1 MKVHSADVGNNNLMS
16 NKLPAIP
23 DNIINENITSLNKKQ
38 REVAAS
44 NIGINKHQLFSKKQ
58 ILGVHVT
65 IVQREILGDLTR
77 TCF

>member
-1 MKVHSADVGNNNLMS
+1 MEVHSADVGNNLMS

-44 NIGINKHQLFSKKQ
+44 NIGIKKHQLFSRKQ

-65 IVQREILGDLTR
+65 IVQREILGDLTQ